1 MIKLRLGVAIMVG
14 LFPGTVIAQS
24 CAGVEGRVNA
34 RTSQLTAAVTSAI
47 ATATTTYT
55 AQQIVERQLIM
66 SSLRVLAEQKDVSLD
81 QEVSAQQ
88 AAAKALGQTIVEES
102 VTSQIAD
109 AAEEFGHTGY
119 GACDLIVEGVALR
132 TARDTARTASADI
145 HNTVIANYG
154 IQTQAEHDAAV
165 EDWSNLAQT
174 ATTVTATDV
183 LEGDQAAA
191 EQFARLVLG
200 PPSPPIGGGG
210 TASGLETIVRMQDTS
225 RRSVVTKV
233 IADIAADRLITD
245 QMESISD
252 TWLGDD
258 GGEEWSATLA
268 AGPGRA
274 ALLDLTRIEAA
285 NITASAME
293 LRKKFR
299 EEFALS
305 TFALSYTDRRLGDWQ
320 GLGGRP

>member
-1 MIKLRLGVAIMVG
+1 MTKLFFCVAILLG
-14 LFPGTVIAQS
+14 SLPSAIFAQA
-24 CAGVEGRVNA
+24 CAGVEARVNL
-34 RTSQLTAAVTSAI
+34 RTSELTAAVTSAI
-47 ATATTTYT
+47 ATATSTYT
-55 AQQIVERQLIM
+55 AQQVVERQLIM

-109 AAEEFGHTGY
+109 AAEKYGHTGY
-119 GACDLIVEGVALR
+119 DACDLIVEGVALR
-132 TARDTARTASADI
+132 TARDTARTASEDI
-145 HNTVIANYG
+145 HNSVIANYG
-154 IQTQAEHDAAV
+154 IQSQAEHDAAV

-183 LEGDQAAA
+183 LAGDQAAA

-210 TASGLETIVRMQDTS
+210 TATGLETILLMQDTA
-225 RRSVVTKV
+225 RRSVVTKI

-245 QMESISD
+245 QMEAIKD

-258 GGEEWSATLA
+258 GGEDWSATLA

-285 NITASAME
+285 NITASALE

-299 EEFALS
+299 EEFALA

>member
-1 MIKLRLGVAIMVG
+1 MKRMRFAAVFALCLGPSAA
-14 LFPGTVIAQS
+14 FAQA

-34 RTSQLTAAVTSAI
+34 QTTSLTTAVT
-47 ATATTTYT
+47 ATITAATTTYT
-55 AQQIVERQLIM
+55 AQQILERQLIM

-81 QEVSAQQ
+81 QEVAATE

-102 VTSQIAD
+102 VASQIAE
-109 AAEEFGHTGY
+109 AAEDFGHTGY
-119 GACDLIVEGVALR
+119 NACDLLVQGVAYR
-132 TARDTARTASADI
+132 DARDNARVASADI
-145 HNTVIANYG
+145 HDAVIANYG
-154 IQTQAEHDAAV
+154 VQTQVEHDAAV
-165 EDWSNLAQT
+165 EDWSSLAQS
-174 ATTVTATDV
+174 ATDVTATDV
-183 LEGDQAAA
+183 LEGDQVAA

-200 PPSPPIGGGG
+200 PPSPPITGGG
-210 TASGLETIVRMQDTS
+210 TVSGLESIIRMQDTA

-245 QMESISD
+245 GMEDITD

-268 AGPGRA
+268 AGPSRA

-285 NITASAME
+285 NIVLSAME

-320 GLGGRP
+320 GLGINQ

>member
-1 MIKLRLGVAIMVG
+1 MTKLFFCVAILLG
-14 LFPGTVIAQS
+14 SLPSAIFAQA
-24 CAGVEGRVNA
+24 CAGVEARVNL
-34 RTSQLTAAVTSAI
+34 RTSELTAAVTSAI
-47 ATATTTYT
+47 ATATSTYT
-55 AQQIVERQLIM
+55 AQQVVERQLIM

-109 AAEEFGHTGY
+109 AAEKYGHTGY
-119 GACDLIVEGVALR
+119 DACDLIVEGVALR
-132 TARDTARTASADI
+132 AARDTARTASEGI
-145 HNTVIANYG
+145 HNSVIANYG
-154 IQTQAEHDAAV
+154 IQSQAEHDAAV

-183 LEGDQAAA
+183 LAGDQAAA

-200 PPSPPIGGGG
+200 PPSPPIEGGG
-210 TASGLETIVRMQDTS
+210 TATGLETVLRMQDTA
-225 RRSVVTKV
+225 RRSVVTKI

-245 QMESISD
+245 QMEAIKD

-258 GGEEWSATLA
+258 GGEGWSATLA

-285 NITASAME
+285 NITASALE

-299 EEFALS
+299 EEFALA